1 MQGQHLAYLF
11 SLCYS
16 KNMYSILIV
25 DDEKNCRQILKNIIR
40 KSGVPVDMIAEC
52 RNGVEALG
60 VLGSQGIDVMFT
72 DICMPKM
79 DGITLVKE
87 MQKYPHKPITVAVS
101 GHDDFAYAVEMMRMG
116 VRDYIL
122 KPVDREQLEK
132 LIWKF
137 EDEIQQNHIQNKT
150 RKHIGYQQLKYLMQ
164 NDNISE
170 KEIDIIIKQYQ
181 NSVFPESGY
190 YICCLEKREYQSAE
204 NNHFIYLNDVWG
216 NDLFVID
223 SRALTLFS
231 KNELQDAYLG
241 FSEIH
246 FGLSGFKQA
255 YEEAY
260 LARKQAYRKMAHRVF
275 YKKKETVSF
284 LDEKGIEILVSSQPM
299 EDEQMKKIAQLI
311 GTDKGTE
318 IRLFMKNLKRDI
330 YKGSCSMESFESGI
344 MALIQDIMHTYQN
357 LLKEEDMDF
366 GRFRNIYQYP
376 SLDDFM
382 EELTEWVLVLQEKI
396 HTQFDDY
403 KNKQKITQAVRYI
416 ETNYNKDLNMA
427 VVSNYVSM
435 NYSLFSYEF
444 KQYTGTNFVSYVKK
458 LRIEEAKKL
467 LTDTDLRINEISTK
481 VGYENEKHFMKTF
494 KSVCGV
500 SPSEYRKNTHFTAEA

>member
-1 MQGQHLAYLF
+1 
-11 SLCYS
+11 
-16 KNMYSILIV
+16 MYSILIV
-25 DDEKNCRQILKNIIR
+25 DDEKNCRQVLKTIIR
-40 KSGVPVDMIAEC
+40 KSKVPVDMIIEC
-52 RNGVEALG
+52 RNGKEALE
-60 VLGSQGIDVMFT
+60 VLGSQGIDVMIT

-79 DGITLVKE
+79 DGISLVRE
-87 MQKYPHKPITVAVS
+87 MQKFPHRPITIAVS

-137 EDEIQQNHIQNKT
+137 EEEIQQNQMQNRT

-181 NSVFPESGY
+181 DSVFPEAGY
-190 YICCLEKREYQSAE
+190 YICCMEKREYQSIE
-204 NNHFIYLNDVWG
+204 NSHFIYLNDVWG

-231 KNELQDAYLG
+231 KNELQDSFLG

-255 YEEAY
+255 YEEAF
-260 LARKQAYRKMAHRVF
+260 LARKQAYRKMEHRVF
-275 YKKKETVSF
+275 YKKKEDVLF
-284 LDEKGIEILVSSQPM
+284 YDEKGIEIIVSYQ
-299 EDEQMKKIAQLI
+299 DIDDDQMKKIAQLI
-311 GTDKGTE
+311 GTDKDAE
-318 IRLFMKNLKRDI
+318 ICLFMKNRKRDI
-330 YKGSCSMESFESGI
+330 YKGSYSLESFEKEISTLVHTI
-344 MALIQDIMHTYQN
+344 MYTYQN
-357 LLKEEDMDF
+357 LLKEEDMDIS
-366 GRFRNIYQYP
+366 RFENIYQWP
-376 SLDDFM
+376 CLDDFM
-382 EELTEWVLVLQEKI
+382 EELTEWILLLQEKI
-396 HTQFDDY
+396 NTQFDDY
-403 KNKQKITQAVRYI
+403 KNKQKITQAIRYI
-416 ETNYNKDLNMA
+416 ESNYNKDLNMA

-444 KQYTGTNFVSYVKK
+444 KQYTGTNFVAYVKK
-458 LRIEEAKKL
+458 LRIEEAQKL
-467 LTDTDLRINEISTK
+467 LTNTDLRINEISAK

-494 KSVCGV
+494 KAVCGV

>member
-1 MQGQHLAYLF
+1 M
-11 SLCYS
+11 
-16 KNMYSILIV
+16 
-25 DDEKNCRQILKNIIR
+25 LKDIIR
-40 KSGVPVDMIAEC
+40 KSGVPVDMIVEC
-52 RNGVEALG
+52 RNGMEALE

-72 DICMPKM
+72 DICMPVM
-79 DGITLVKE
+79 DGIALVKE

-101 GHDDFAYAVEMMRMG
+101 GHDDFVYAVEMMRMG
-116 VRDYIL
+116 VRDYVL
-122 KPVDREQLEK
+122 KPVDREQLKK

-137 EDEIQQNHIQNKT
+137 EEEIQKNHMQNKT
-150 RKHIGYQQLKYLMQ
+150 RKHIGRQQLKYLMQ

-190 YICCLEKREYQSAE
+190 YICCLEKREYQSVD
-204 NNHFIYLNDVWG
+204 NNHVIYLNDVWG

-223 SRALTLFS
+223 SRALALFS
-231 KNELQDAYLG
+231 KNELQSAYLG

-255 YEEAY
+255 YEEAF
-260 LARKQAYRKMAHRVF
+260 LARRQAYRKMAHRVF
-275 YKKKETVSF
+275 YKKKEAVSF

-299 EDEQMKKIAQLI
+299 EGEQVKKIAQLI
-311 GTDKGTE
+311 GIDKGAE
-318 IRLFMKNLKRDI
+318 ISLFMKNMKRDV
-330 YKGSCSMESFESGI
+330 YKGSYSLESFESGI
-344 MALIQDIMHTYQN
+344 TTLIQDIMRTYQN

-366 GRFRNIYQYP
+366 SRFENIYQY
-376 SLDDFM
+376 SCLDDFM
-382 EELTEWVLVLQEKI
+382 EELTEWILVLQEKI

-403 KNKQKITQAVRYI
+403 KNKQKIIQAVRYI
-416 ETNYNKDLNMA
+416 EANYNKDLNMA
-427 VVSNYVSM
+427 VVSNHVSM

-467 LTDTDLRINEISTK
+467 LTDTDLRINEISIK